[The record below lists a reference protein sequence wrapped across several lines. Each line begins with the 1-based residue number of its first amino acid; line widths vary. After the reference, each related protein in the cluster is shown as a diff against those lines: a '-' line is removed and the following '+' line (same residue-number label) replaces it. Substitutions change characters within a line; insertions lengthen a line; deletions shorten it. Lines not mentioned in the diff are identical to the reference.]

1 MPLEEALKGYI
12 LPIGLAFAIAYLVH
26 RVSGFLVGPVVRL
39 TGLAP
44 SSLRLRQGRQRTIY
58 GLLSSTISFVA
69 FVVAIVFALG
79 FFVDRNTLVWMLGL
93 FSAAFGLGAR
103 PLIADWLTG
112 VGFLF
117 GDTFDVGDKVEIL
130 GVEGV
135 IEKIDLRTT
144 FMRAPSGELYVIP
157 NGEIRVVRNFSRG
170 QFSLAR
176 IRIKVSSEDL
186 EPAIVVLQTL
196 GNEAVALQSDLLE
209 PWQVLSSGE
218 FGQHVELTLLAKVR
232 FGQAAD
238 LQPHLLSLVHKHLE
252 EAGIHLSS

>member
-1 MPLEEALKGYI
+1 
-12 LPIGLAFAIAYLVH
+12 
-26 RVSGFLVGPVVRL
+26 
-39 TGLAP
+39 
-44 SSLRLRQGRQRTIY
+44 
-58 GLLSSTISFVA
+58 
-69 FVVAIVFALG
+69 
-79 FFVDRNTLVWMLGL
+79 
-93 FSAAFGLGAR
+93 
-103 PLIADWLTG
+103 
-112 VGFLF
+112 
-117 GDTFDVGDKVEIL
+117 

-176 IRIKVSSEDL
+176 IKIKVSSEDL
-186 EPAIVVLQTL
+186 EPAIVLLQTL
-196 GNEAVALQSDLLE
+196 GKEAVTLQPDLLE